1 MVGLFSMP
9 SILAT
14 VPHSAAADIT
24 DDHFVSMLDRH
35 TFPTELKAGTEDLL
49 VMFCD
54 DAVAECRHTI
64 ESLKQLTVIWKG
76 TDQFTGCRF
85 AAVSCTKDKELCEQE
100 GVTAFPTALHYRN
113 GVRLASW
120 SISNSQQSTVMQFI
134 GWVRAQLAPAKLR
147 GSQTQ
152 PQEIS
157 TDATSHFSLRAPF
170 ADMDYPTAGVG
181 WCMVLAAFGVV
192 AWVIIEGFEL
202 WPPSTEKKVQHTER
216 AF

>member
-1 MVGLFSMP
+1 MSSV
-9 SILAT
+9 LAT
-14 VPHSAAADIT
+14 VPHSAAAAIT
-24 DDHFVSMLDRH
+24 DDHFVSMLDRQ
-35 TFPTELKAGTEDLL
+35 TFLTEIKAGTEDVL

-54 DAVAECRHTI
+54 DAVEECKHI
-64 ESLKQLTVIWKG
+64 VESLKKLTVIWKG
-76 TDQFTGCRF
+76 TEQFPGSRF
-85 AAVSCTKDKELCEQE
+85 AAVSCTKDKDLCQRE
-100 GVTAFPTALHYRN
+100 GITAFPTALHYRK

-120 SISNSQQSTVMQFI
+120 NIESSQQSPVLQFI
-134 GWVRAQLAPAKLR
+134 GWVRVQLAPAKLR
-147 GSQTQ
+147 GSQTK

-157 TDATSHFSLRAPF
+157 TDTTSHFSLRAPF

-202 WPPSTEKKVQHTER
+202 WPQPTEKKMQLTER

>member
-24 DDHFVSMLDRH
+24 EDHFVSMLDRH

-120 SISNSQQSTVMQFI
+120 SANVNQRSPVSEFVT
-134 GWVRAQLAPAKLR
+134 WVRTQLAPTKLIR
-147 GSQTQ
+147 SQAQ
-152 PQEIS
+152 PTEVS
-157 TDATSHFSLRAPF
+157 ADATSSFSFHAPF
-170 ADMDYPTAGVG
+170 ADMDYPTAVVG
-181 WCMVLAAFGVV
+181 WCMVLASFGVV

-202 WPPSTEKKVQHTER
+202 SPMSTEKK
-216 AF
+216 